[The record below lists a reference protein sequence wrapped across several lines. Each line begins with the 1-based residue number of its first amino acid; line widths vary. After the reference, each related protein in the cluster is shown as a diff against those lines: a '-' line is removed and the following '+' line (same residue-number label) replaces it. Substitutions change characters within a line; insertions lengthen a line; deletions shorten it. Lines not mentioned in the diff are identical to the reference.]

1 MKGKPGVKSSEG
13 CRGKSSVPNNVGILL
28 ATAEKVHSESR
39 QHHNTSSVSELRF
52 NHRWPP
58 KREGHLLLHYLTYV
72 YAFEN
77 QWPDRSMSSNFNAAN
92 LKCVVDRLSPNT
104 STVKCWCVSTVK
116 YVLVSSVLVKSSTTA
131 PVTCSAH
138 MRFIMLTLFCLPA
151 RLSSPVS
158 NHPLSLSTQMNA
170 VLLLATVFF
179 CLGAANR
186 AILTWEIPT
195 SIQDDWGQSPDSR

>member
-1 MKGKPGVKSSEG
+1 MWNLLKDAEENLLFS
-13 CRGKSSVPNNVGILL
+13 PNNVGILL

-39 QHHNTSSVSELRF
+39 QHHHTSSVSELRF

-58 KREGHLLLHYLTYV
+58 QREGHLLLHHHLNYV

-77 QWPDRSMSSNFNAAN
+77 QWPDRSMSSNFNATN

-116 YVLVSSVLVKSSTTA
+116 YVLVSPVLVKSLTTA
-131 PVTCSAH
+131 PVTAH
-138 MRFIMLTLFCLPA
+138 MRFIRLTLFCLPA
-151 RLSSPVS
+151 RPSSPVS
-158 NHPLSLSTQMNA
+158 NHPLSLSTRMNA

-179 CLGAANR
+179 SLGTANR